1 MENPEDTQIN
11 NTNKP
16 TGKEKAPD
24 ERSGIWLESFI
35 RISDP
40 ETGEIIVETRT

>member
-11 NTNKP
+11 NTDKP
-16 TGKEKAPD
+16 ADKQISPD

-40 ETGEIIVETRT
+40 ETGEVIVETRT